1 MAMASGMFGARTVG
15 EGLGRG
21 LQNAL
26 PYVQRGREADSRVYG
41 QSLRDRLAGIESQQ
55 ADRGRRIAE
64 AERSAGNTISDVV
77 ASNAMGRQAR
87 QDSAADEGLR
97 YKQWQDKGSTARSE
111 EGLRMQG
118 ESLELQQR
126 SADRAD
132 LEDSLDRARLSY
144 QTEKTERERDQD
156 LRADA
161 MKLAQKQMEEGD
173 FGVLNSGNQDAYEKE
188 FKRLVQFFKKQI
200 VGVERE
206 I

>member
-1 MAMASGMFGARTVG
+1 
-15 EGLGRG
+15 
-21 LQNAL
+21 
-26 PYVQRGREADSRVYG
+26 
-41 QSLRDRLAGIESQQ
+41 
-55 ADRGRRIAE
+55 
-64 AERSAGNTISDVV
+64 
-77 ASNAMGRQAR
+77 
-87 QDSAADEGLR
+87 
-97 YKQWQDKGSTARSE
+97 
-111 EGLRMQG
+111 MQG

-144 QTEKTERERDQD
+144 QTEKTVRERDQD
-156 LRADA
+156 LTADA